1 MAENNCGNRVC
12 ELMDKAA
19 KSINEL
25 SRSNPVTDNAC
36 AADDGVMAI
45 PVCEVSIGIAGGGS
59 DTAKQKSPAGV
70 GAKVTRSPK
79 AILLI
84 KDNDIKVAALTSAQ
98 GGITV
103 KKVIDIAKKV
113 FKK

>member
-1 MAENNCGNRVC
+1 MTENNCENKVC
-12 ELMDKAA
+12 ELMNEATKN
-19 KSINEL
+19 INEI
-25 SRSNPVTDNAC
+25 SAGNPVTDSAYMGE
-36 AADDGVMAI
+36 DGVIAI

-59 DTAKQKSPAGV
+59 DTAKQKSPAGI

-84 KDNDIKVAALTSAQ
+84 KDD
-98 GGITV
+98 TV
-103 KKVIDIAKKV
+103 KVTSLSQSSGEISIKKAIDFGKKL